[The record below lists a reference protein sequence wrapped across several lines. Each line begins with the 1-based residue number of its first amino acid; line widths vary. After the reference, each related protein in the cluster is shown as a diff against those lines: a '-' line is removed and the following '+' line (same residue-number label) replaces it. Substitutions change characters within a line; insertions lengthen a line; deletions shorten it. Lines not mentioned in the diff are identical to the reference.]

1 MIDIR
6 TPSRSTTTRN
16 ISTPIA
22 PEPIRQRVA
31 QSRAVMVRSEPMIT
45 FKNGRFPILVETLF
59 EQVSPGHWKYSAQ
72 LVEVDV
78 PITPED
84 MATIDRW
91 AEDRRRRFIEQQRR
105 NNDVVLR
112 TLAATFESGIEGLDY
127 VLLRHAPPMTIHS

>member
-16 ISTPIA
+16 LSTPIA

-31 QSRAVMVRSEPMIT
+31 RSRAVMVRSEPMIT
-45 FKNGRFPILVETLF
+45 FKNGRFPIVVETLF
-59 EQVSPGHWKYSAQ
+59 EQVSPGYWKYSAQ

-91 AEDRRRRFIEQQRR
+91 AEDRRRRFLEQQR

-127 VLLRHAPPMTIHS
+127 VLLRHVPPMTIHS